1 MSSEEKH
8 EIILHGVAASP
19 GVAHGQAFVYLQR
32 ELEIPLYKIDAAN
45 IDQEIQRFEQA
56 LLETRQQITKVRS
69 EVSAKLGEDEARIFD
84 AHLLVLED
92 RVLIEETI
100 RELQTTGFNIE
111 YCFHT
116 VSRRFIEAFDALD
129 DEYIKERVTDIRDVA
144 KRVLQN
150 LLGHRRYSLAQLSEG
165 RIVVSEDISP
175 SDGASLDRAKVLALI
190 TDAGSRTSHS
200 VIMARSLQVPAV
212 VGLRDATTRIEDGDH
227 IIVDGYDG
235 IVIVHPSED
244 TLFRYGRLEK
254 DRKTIERRFREVRS
268 LPAETADGVRVELFA
283 NIGGAEDLPQL
294 IKNGAE
300 GIGLFRTEA
309 LFLRGDCFPSEEEQY
324 AVYSEVAKGMEGK
337 PVIIRTMDLGGDKRM
352 SSFLFSEEEENPFMG
367 FRAIRFCLEHR
378 DVFRDQLRAILRASV
393 HGDVR
398 IMYPMISGV
407 GELMQANEVLEE
419 AKNELRQRG
428 ESFRDDVPVG
438 SMIEIPSAALT
449 VDLLAEHCS
458 FFSIGTND
466 LIQYLLA
473 VDRVNDRIAHL
484 YQPSH
489 PAVLRTIATI
499 IREAKKRNISVG
511 VCGEMAGEP
520 LYVPFLF
527 GLGAHD
533 ISLSATALPE
543 IKYLVRTMKMANA
556 ERLVDRVLAESDSNI
571 IEQLLRDFYHE
582 TLGDLLKEVEGGKA

>member
-1 MSSEEKH
+1 MSKEEQE
-8 EIILHGVAASP
+8 EIILQGVAASP
-19 GVAHGQAFVYLQR
+19 GVAHGHAFVYLQR
-32 ELEIPLYKIDAAN
+32 ELEIPLYKVDGAN
-45 IDQEIQRFEQA
+45 TEREIRRFEQA
-56 LLETRQQITKVRS
+56 LMETRQQIGKVRG
-69 EVSAKLGEDEARIFD
+69 EVAAKLGEDEAQIFD

-100 RELQTTGFNIE
+100 KELESSGFNVE
-111 YCFHT
+111 YCFHA

-150 LLGHRRYSLAQLSEG
+150 LLGHRRSSLAQLSEG
-165 RIVVSEDISP
+165 RVVVSEDLSP
-175 SDGASLDRAKVLALI
+175 SDTAGLDRSNVLALV
-190 TDAGSRTSHS
+190 TDVGSRTSHA

-212 VGLRDATTRIEDGDH
+212 VGLHEATAKIEDGDQ

-235 IVIVHPSED
+235 VVIIHPSEV
-244 TLFRYGRLEK
+244 TLFRYGRLKK
-254 DRKTIERRFREVRS
+254 DRQTIERMFRSVRS
-268 LPAETADGVRVELFA
+268 LPAETADGVKVQLFA
-283 NIGGAEDLPQL
+283 NIGGPDELPQVAE
-294 IKNGAE
+294 NGAE

-324 AVYSEVAKGMEGK
+324 AVYSEVAKRMKGQ

-352 SSFLFSEEEENPFMG
+352 SSFLFSDNEENPFMG

-378 DVFRDQLRAILRASV
+378 EVFRDQLRAILRASV
-393 HGDVR
+393 HGDIR

-407 GELMQANEVLEE
+407 GELIQANEVLAES
-419 AKNELRQRG
+419 KGELKTRG
-428 ESFRDDVPVG
+428 EAYNDDIQVG

-449 VDLLAEHCS
+449 IDLLADHCS

-489 PAVLRTIATI
+489 PAVLRTIARI
-499 IREAKKRNISVG
+499 VRSAKEKNVSVG
-511 VCGEMAGEP
+511 VCGEMAGDP

-543 IKYLVRTMKMANA
+543 IKYLVRTMKMADA
-556 ERLVDRVLAESDSNI
+556 AALVDKVLAESDPAVI
-571 IEQLLRDFYHE
+571 DGLLRSFYHD
-582 TLGDLLKEVEGGKA
+582 TLGDLLKDAEGAK